1 MSVISGKVRVER
13 IFTTFYVNIFWMCSL
28 YNCKVLVFLK
38 PHSETVQDNC
48 FDVFLALFF

>member
-13 IFTTFYVNIFWMCSL
+13 IFTTFCINIFWMCSL
-28 YNCKVLVFLK
+28 HNCKVVFLK